1 MNLSSDFVFV
11 FVFSP
16 RLVNSFRQKW
26 SVVKAWGLSVELSQ
40 AVREDIDFLKVRI
53 ISLYHKTLISLR
65 ARPLPLRAHTLKS
78 TLHHL
83 PPNPR

>member
-1 MNLSSDFVFV
+1 MCIY
-11 FVFSP
+11 P
-16 RLVNSFRQKW
+16 RLVNSFQQKW

-40 AVREDIDFLKVRI
+40 AVREDIDFFKVRI

-65 ARPLPLRAHTLKS
+65 AQPLPLRALKLRS
-78 TLHHL
+78 AILRL